1 MLLECLQHRFG
12 VTRVHDQGVLAVMQQ
27 PEVVADKGGDG
38 NQIHEVV
45 SMNSQ
50 IIGLT
55 DWLKTPPGAYLLGWE
70 RAHFAEAVSDVFGYH
85 ALQLGLPEL
94 DALEANRMPHRWLAL
109 ASSFELKNIVTD
121 TVAVSSPRA
130 ALVTDSGALP
140 FPESSLDLVVLPHTL
155 ELGGDPH
162 ATLREVERVLV
173 PEGRVV
179 ISGLNPASLWGLRQR
194 RGHVYQRWGC
204 DDLFLPETGEFIGYW
219 RLRDWLRLLN
229 FEVESGRFGCYRPA
243 LTSQQWLER
252 FEWMDSAGE
261 RWWPIF
267 GAVYFLVAVK
277 RVRGVRLLEPGWKAH
292 KAKAAVPAAVASKD
306 SATRRRI

>member
-1 MLLECLQHRFG
+1 
-12 VTRVHDQGVLAVMQQ
+12 
-27 PEVVADKGGDG
+27 
-38 NQIHEVV
+38 
-45 SMNSQ
+45 MNSQ

-55 DWLKTPPGAYLLGWE
+55 DWLKTPPGAYLLRWE
-70 RAHFAEAVSDVFGYH
+70 QAHFAEAVIDIFGYH

-94 DALEANRMPHRWLAL
+94 DALEANRMPHKWLAL
-109 ASSFELKNIVTD
+109 ATAPPETAHSSLSGLKGGATGAI
-121 TVAVSSPRA
+121 AVSSPRA

-155 ELGGDPH
+155 ELGADPH

-194 RGHVYQRWGC
+194 CGHVCQRWGC
-204 DDLFLPETGEFIGYW
+204 DDLFLPKTGESLGYW
-219 RLRDWLRLLN
+219 RLRDWLTLLN

-243 LTSQQWLER
+243 LGSQKWLDR

-277 RVRGVRLLEPGWKAH
+277 RVRGVRLLEPGWKTQ
-292 KAKAAVPAAVASKD
+292 KATAAAPAAVANKD
-306 SATRRRI
+306 AATR

>member
-1 MLLECLQHRFG
+1 
-12 VTRVHDQGVLAVMQQ
+12 
-27 PEVVADKGGDG
+27 
-38 NQIHEVV
+38 
-45 SMNSQ
+45 MNSQ

-70 RAHFAEAVSDVFGYH
+70 RAQFSEAVGDIFGYH

-94 DALEANRMPHRWLAL
+94 DALEANRMPHKWLAL
-109 ASSFELKNIVTD
+109 ASAPSAGAPSFLSESKSSPTGSRAI
-121 TVAVSSPRA
+121 SSPRA

-243 LTSQQWLER
+243 LASQQWLDR
-252 FEWMDSAGE
+252 FEWMDAAGE

-292 KAKAAVPAAVASKD
+292 KATAAAPVAVANKEP
-306 SATRRRI
+306 AIRNRR